1 MKNSRYFKLKIDF
14 SGDIIKSQPA
24 NISKRSFFK
33 MEEELYLISHITL
46 ITGLSDRTI
55 RNYIASG
62 ILKGEKIN
70 GIWHFTPEEVDAF
83 IKNPAVRPSIVAK
96 NNSVVYDFML
106 NDSKKEEETCVIL
119 DLPKCDIKE
128 TAEFFCYGI
137 SNGDY
142 KDINFSFD
150 GNYKTPRIILRG
162 RPSDVFGLIGDYYKS
177 SRS

>member
-1 MKNSRYFKLKIDF
+1 
-14 SGDIIKSQPA
+14 
-24 NISKRSFFK
+24 
-33 MEEELYLISHITL
+33 MEEKLYLISHLTL
-46 ITGLSDRTI
+46 ITGLTDRTI

-162 RPSDVFGLIGDYYKS
+162 KPSDVFGLIGDYYKS
-177 SRS
+177 SRF

>member
-1 MKNSRYFKLKIDF
+1 
-14 SGDIIKSQPA
+14 
-24 NISKRSFFK
+24 

-106 NDSKKEEETCVIL
+106 NDSKKEDETCVIL

-162 RPSDVFGLIGDYYKS
+162 KPSDVFGLIGDYYKS

>member
-1 MKNSRYFKLKIDF
+1 
-14 SGDIIKSQPA
+14 
-24 NISKRSFFK
+24 

-106 NDSKKEEETCVIL
+106 NDSKKEDETCVII

-128 TAEFFCYGI
+128 TAEFFCCGI

>member
-1 MKNSRYFKLKIDF
+1 
-14 SGDIIKSQPA
+14 
-24 NISKRSFFK
+24 

-70 GIWHFTPEEVDAF
+70 GIWHFTQEEVDAF

>member
-1 MKNSRYFKLKIDF
+1 
-14 SGDIIKSQPA
+14 
-24 NISKRSFFK
+24 
-33 MEEELYLISHITL
+33 MEEKLYLISHLVL

-83 IKNPAVRPSIVAK
+83 LKNPVVRPSIIAK

-106 NDSKKEEETCVIL
+106 NDSKKEEEACVIL
-119 DLPKCDIKE
+119 DIPEAERKK
-128 TAEFFCYGI
+128 TAEFFCYNI

-142 KDINFSFD
+142 KNINFSID
-150 GNYKTPRIILRG
+150 GNLKTPRVILRG
-162 RPSDVFGLIGDYYKS
+162 KPSDVFGLINEYYKS

>member
-1 MKNSRYFKLKIDF
+1 
-14 SGDIIKSQPA
+14 
-24 NISKRSFFK
+24 

-162 RPSDVFGLIGDYYKS
+162 KPSDVFGLIGDYYKS
-177 SRS
+177 SRF

>member
-1 MKNSRYFKLKIDF
+1 
-14 SGDIIKSQPA
+14 
-24 NISKRSFFK
+24 

-106 NDSKKEEETCVIL
+106 NDSKKEDETCVIL

-162 RPSDVFGLIGDYYKS
+162 KPSDVFGLIGDYYKS
-177 SRS
+177 SRF

>member
-1 MKNSRYFKLKIDF
+1 
-14 SGDIIKSQPA
+14 
-24 NISKRSFFK
+24 
-33 MEEELYLISHITL
+33 MEEELYLISHLTL

-106 NDSKKEEETCVIL
+106 NDSKNVEETCVIL

-162 RPSDVFGLIGDYYKS
+162 KPSDVFGLIGDYYKS
-177 SRS
+177 SRF

>member
-1 MKNSRYFKLKIDF
+1 
-14 SGDIIKSQPA
+14 
-24 NISKRSFFK
+24 

-128 TAEFFCYGI
+128 TAEFFCYDI

-162 RPSDVFGLIGDYYKS
+162 KPSDVFGLIGDYYKS

>member
-1 MKNSRYFKLKIDF
+1 
-14 SGDIIKSQPA
+14 
-24 NISKRSFFK
+24 
-33 MEEELYLISHITL
+33 MEEELYLISHLTL

-162 RPSDVFGLIGDYYKS
+162 KPSDVFGLIGDYYKS
-177 SRS
+177 SRF

>member
-1 MKNSRYFKLKIDF
+1 
-14 SGDIIKSQPA
+14 
-24 NISKRSFFK
+24 
-33 MEEELYLISHITL
+33 MEEELYLISHLTL

-83 IKNPAVRPSIVAK
+83 IKNLAVRPSIVAK

-162 RPSDVFGLIGDYYKS
+162 KPSDVFGLIGDYYKS
-177 SRS
+177 SRF

>member
-1 MKNSRYFKLKIDF
+1 
-14 SGDIIKSQPA
+14 
-24 NISKRSFFK
+24 
-33 MEEELYLISHITL
+33 MEEELYLISHLTL

-106 NDSKKEEETCVIL
+106 NDSKNEEETCVIL

-177 SRS
+177 SRF

>member
-1 MKNSRYFKLKIDF
+1 
-14 SGDIIKSQPA
+14 
-24 NISKRSFFK
+24 

-162 RPSDVFGLIGDYYKS
+162 KPSDVFGLIGDYYKS

>member
-1 MKNSRYFKLKIDF
+1 
-14 SGDIIKSQPA
+14 
-24 NISKRSFFK
+24 

-106 NDSKKEEETCVIL
+106 NDSKNEEETCVIL

-162 RPSDVFGLIGDYYKS
+162 KPSDVFGLIGDYYKS
-177 SRS
+177 SRF

>member
-1 MKNSRYFKLKIDF
+1 
-14 SGDIIKSQPA
+14 
-24 NISKRSFFK
+24 

>member
-1 MKNSRYFKLKIDF
+1 
-14 SGDIIKSQPA
+14 
-24 NISKRSFFK
+24 
-33 MEEELYLISHITL
+33 MEEELYLISHLTL
-46 ITGLSDRTI
+46 ITGLTDRTI

-70 GIWHFTPEEVDAF
+70 GIWHFSSEGVDSF
-83 IKNPAVRPSIVAK
+83 IKNPAVRPSIIAK
-96 NNSVVYDFML
+96 NNSVVYDFIL
-106 NDSKKEEETCVIL
+106 NDSKKEDETCVIL

-162 RPSDVFGLIGDYYKS
+162 KPSDIFGLINEYYKS
-177 SRS
+177 SAV

>member
-1 MKNSRYFKLKIDF
+1 
-14 SGDIIKSQPA
+14 
-24 NISKRSFFK
+24 
-33 MEEELYLISHITL
+33 MEENLYLISHLTL

-83 IKNPAVRPSIVAK
+83 IKNPAVRPSIIAK

-162 RPSDVFGLIGDYYKS
+162 KPSDVFGLINEFYKS
-177 SRS
+177 FRV

>member
-1 MKNSRYFKLKIDF
+1 
-14 SGDIIKSQPA
+14 
-24 NISKRSFFK
+24 

-83 IKNPAVRPSIVAK
+83 IKKPAVRPSIVAK
-96 NNSVVYDFML
+96 NNSVVYDFKL

-162 RPSDVFGLIGDYYKS
+162 KPSDVFGLIGDYYKS
-177 SRS
+177 SRF

>member
-1 MKNSRYFKLKIDF
+1 
-14 SGDIIKSQPA
+14 
-24 NISKRSFFK
+24 

-162 RPSDVFGLIGDYYKS
+162 KPSDVFGLISDYYKS

>member
-1 MKNSRYFKLKIDF
+1 
-14 SGDIIKSQPA
+14 
-24 NISKRSFFK
+24 
-33 MEEELYLISHITL
+33 MEENLYLISHLTL
-46 ITGLSDRTI
+46 ITGLYDRTI

-162 RPSDVFGLIGDYYKS
+162 KPSDVFGLINEFYKS
-177 SRS
+177 FRV

>member
-1 MKNSRYFKLKIDF
+1 
-14 SGDIIKSQPA
+14 
-24 NISKRSFFK
+24 
-33 MEEELYLISHITL
+33 MEEELYHISHITL

-162 RPSDVFGLIGDYYKS
+162 KPSDVFGLIGDYYKS
-177 SRS
+177 SRF